1 LLSGTLIINLSACKF
16 QSQAQNS
23 TQQIQRIPNATEVP
37 SQVLPNN
44 QFEKKYPNVIAN
56 LSNVKGETYGNKL
69 VYSPYLISSFV
80 VAEQRS
86 LMGQLEQTYLYQVAK
101 SEYEMALRVVKTSDH
116 NSLNLMV

>member
-1 LLSGTLIINLSACKF
+1 MLGVS
-16 QSQAQNS
+16 
-23 TQQIQRIPNATEVP
+23 

-44 QFEKKYPNVIAN
+44 QFEKKYPNVISE
-56 LSNVKGETYGNKL
+56 LTNVKGETYGNKL

-101 SEYEMALRVVKTSDH
+101 SEYEMTLRAVKTSDH
-116 NSLNLMV
+116 YNLNLMV

>member
-1 LLSGTLIINLSACKF
+1 M
-16 QSQAQNS
+16 QVPYHAQNS
-23 TQQIQRIPNATEVP
+23 TQEIQKSPNTVGLP

-44 QFEKKYPNVIAN
+44 QYEKKYPNVITK
-56 LSNVKGETYGNKL
+56 LSDAKGETYGHKL

-86 LMGQLEQTYLYQVAK
+86 LMGQLEQTYLYQIAK
-101 SEYEMALRVVKTSDH
+101 SEYERTLRAVKTSDH

>member
-1 LLSGTLIINLSACKF
+1 MQVPNE
-16 QSQAQNS
+16 AQNS

-101 SEYEMALRVVKTSDH
+101 SEYEMTLRAIKTSDH
-116 NSLNLMV
+116 YNLNLMV

>member
-1 LLSGTLIINLSACKF
+1 MQVPN
-16 QSQAQNS
+16 QAQNS

-101 SEYEMALRVVKTSDH
+101 SEYEMALRAVKTSDH

>member
-1 LLSGTLIINLSACKF
+1 MQVPNE
-16 QSQAQNS
+16 AQNS

-86 LMGQLEQTYLYQVAK
+86 LMGKLEQTYLYQVAK
-101 SEYEMALRVVKTSDH
+101 SEYEMTLRAVRTSDH
-116 NSLNLMV
+116 HSLNLMV

>member
-1 LLSGTLIINLSACKF
+1 M
-16 QSQAQNS
+16 QVPYQAQNS
-23 TQQIQRIPNATEVP
+23 TQEIQKTPNTVGLP

-44 QFEKKYPNVIAN
+44 QFEKKYPNVIAD

-86 LMGQLEQTYLYQVAK
+86 LMGKLEQTYLYQVAK
-101 SEYEMALRVVKTSDH
+101 SEYEMTLRAVRTSDH
-116 NSLNLMV
+116 HSLNLMV

>member
-1 LLSGTLIINLSACKF
+1 MQVPN
-16 QSQAQNS
+16 QAQNS

-44 QFEKKYPNVIAN
+44 QFEKNYPNVIAN

-101 SEYEMALRVVKTSDH
+101 SEYEMALRVVNTSEH

>member
-1 LLSGTLIINLSACKF
+1 MQVPNE
-16 QSQAQNS
+16 AQNS

-101 SEYEMALRVVKTSDH
+101 SEYEMTLRAVRTSDH
-116 NSLNLMV
+116 YSLNLMV